1 MTDKLTHIDAGGR
14 AQMVDVGDK
23 AITRRQAV
31 AGGRIEMSAAAFALL
46 RQNTAPKGDVLAAA
60 RLAAIQAA
68 KKTAELIPLCHI
80 LPLESVRAE
89 FALNDAQCAVE
100 GTVTVAVTAKTGA
113 EMEALTGVQIGLLTI
128 YDMLKAVDKGMVI
141 NRISLLSKSG
151 GQSGDYVR
159 SDSD

>member
-141 NRISLLSKSG
+141 NRIRLLSKSG

>member
-1 MTDKLTHIDAGGR
+1 MPYLT
-14 AQMVDVGDK
+14 
-23 AITRRQAV
+23 
-31 AGGRIEMSAAAFALL
+31 
-46 RQNTAPKGDVLAAA
+46 
-60 RLAAIQAA
+60 
-68 KKTAELIPLCHI
+68 
-80 LPLESVRAE
+80 LESVRAE
-89 FALNDAQCAVE
+89 FALNDEQCAVE

-141 NRISLLSKSG
+141 NRIRLLSKSG

>member
-89 FALNDAQCAVE
+89 FALNDEQCAVE

-141 NRISLLSKSG
+141 NRIRLLSKSG

>member
-89 FALNDAQCAVE
+89 FALNDEQCAVE

-141 NRISLLSKSG
+141 NHISLLSKSG

>member
-89 FALNDAQCAVE
+89 FVLNDAQCAVE

-141 NRISLLSKSG
+141 NRIRLLSKSG

>member
-23 AITRRQAV
+23 AITRRRAV

-80 LPLESVRAE
+80 LRW
-89 FALNDAQCAVE
+89 NRCAQ
-100 GTVTVAVTAKTGA
+100 
-113 EMEALTGVQIGLLTI
+113 
-128 YDMLKAVDKGMVI
+128 
-141 NRISLLSKSG
+141 SLP
-151 GQSGDYVR
+151 
-159 SDSD
+159 

>member
-1 MTDKLTHIDAGGR
+1 MTDKLTHIDASGR

>member
-100 GTVTVAVTAKTGA
+100 GTVTVSVTAKTGA

-141 NRISLLSKSG
+141 NRIRLLSKSG

>member
-1 MTDKLTHIDAGGR
+1 MTDKLTHIDASGR

-89 FALNDAQCAVE
+89 FALNDEQCAVE

>member
-151 GQSGDYVR
+151 GQGGDYVR